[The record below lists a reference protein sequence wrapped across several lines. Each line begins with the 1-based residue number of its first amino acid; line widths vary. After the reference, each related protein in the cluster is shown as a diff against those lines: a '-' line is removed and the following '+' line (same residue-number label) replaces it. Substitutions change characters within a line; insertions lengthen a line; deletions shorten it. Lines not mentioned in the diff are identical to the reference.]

1 MRVERVIKRIV
12 LLYSQLCRRGYG
24 TLNFA
29 GEGMVLSLNTLLSQ
43 CVALSRTVQSRFY
56 AVCVS
61 LSLSTLSYKTLLV
74 LNTLLVLLPPP
85 TLLSTALSCAGESRV
100 AGERR
105 ETDE

>member
-1 MRVERVIKRIV
+1 
-12 LLYSQLCRRGYG
+12 
-24 TLNFA
+24 
-29 GEGMVLSLNTLLSQ
+29 MVLSLNTLLSQ

-61 LSLSTLSYKTLLV
+61 FSLSTLSYKTLLVLNTVLV